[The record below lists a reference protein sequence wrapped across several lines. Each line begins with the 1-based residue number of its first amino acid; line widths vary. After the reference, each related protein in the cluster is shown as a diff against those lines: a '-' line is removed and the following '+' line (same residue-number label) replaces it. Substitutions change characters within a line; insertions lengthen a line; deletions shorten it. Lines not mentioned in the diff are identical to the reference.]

1 MRVVSVVAIKF
12 AIKFANVET
21 IMEAPGHK
29 LVSPEGVLLHLL
41 PVDDRSI
48 LAFTKVHGIQDKT
61 YLMKHLRGEQDES
74 YGSGKRLAA
83 HVAAAREGQV
93 VEALIRRGN
102 PGHRQGGTH
111 FRRQKLATSAK
122 NSYIDKYNRTE

>member
-29 LVSPEGVLLHLL
+29 LVSPRRKACWTSLHLL

-48 LAFTKVHGIQDKT
+48 LAFTKVHDIKDKNT
-61 YLMKHLRGEQDES
+61 
-74 YGSGKRLAA
+74 
-83 HVAAAREGQV
+83 
-93 VEALIRRGN
+93 
-102 PGHRQGGTH
+102 
-111 FRRQKLATSAK
+111 
-122 NSYIDKYNRTE
+122 